1 MAKSRK
7 RAGRMRHQLARE
19 ASGAARHI
27 TKSRAVVGRLLDDVC
42 RLIEQARAR
51 TATAVNL
58 EQTMLYWR
66 VGQRVAQEILAGRR
80 AAYGE
85 RIIVERLSRHC
96 RDN

>member
-7 RAGRMRHQLARE
+7 RAGRMHHQLARE
-19 ASGAARHI
+19 ASGAARHMA
-27 TKSRAVVGRLLDDVC
+27 KSRAVGSRLLDVC